1 MIKLLVAD
9 DHVVVREA
17 LCEYLHSKGS
27 YEILGQAADGK
38 ELLTMLMC
46 CHPDLV
52 ILDVQMPNLD
62 GIATLEEMR
71 RSNNTAPVL
80 VISGDENK
88 QNIRSALK
96 AGANG
101 FIAKNARPE
110 ELVFAIDSILE
121 GHSYVSPSIALSL
134 IAEDPQPSQKYSEL
148 EELLTK
154 REIEILAHLADGK
167 TNREIGKMLH
177 ISIRTVDTH
186 RSNILK
192 KLKVKT
198 NAQLTKIALGH
209 GLINL

>member
-17 LCEYLHSKGS
+17 ICELLHSKGNF
-27 YEILGQAADGK
+27 EILGQAADGK
-38 ELLTMLMC
+38 ELLEMLMH

-52 ILDVQMPNLD
+52 ILDVQMPNVD
-62 GIATLEEMR
+62 GIAALEEMR
-71 RSNNTAPVL
+71 KSHNTAPVL
-80 VISGDENK
+80 VISGEENRE
-88 QNIRSALK
+88 NIRTALR

-101 FIAKNARPE
+101 FITKNARPE
-110 ELVFAIDSILE
+110 ELVFAIESILG

-134 IAEDPQPSQKYSEL
+134 ISEDSPQTGPRKGL
-148 EELLTK
+148 EDVLTK
-154 REIEILAHLADGK
+154 REIEILTHLADGK

-198 NAQLTKIALGH
+198 NAQLTKIALGC
-209 GLINL
+209 GLISV